1 MKKKSI
7 AALMAAVMVITSV
20 FSGTSSV
27 MAADLFSDGSV
38 QSVESADDWNNV
50 PLEEEA
56 FLSETTVTGSAE
68 NQSGEQISET
78 TVQNG
83 NESVSNMAENPLQM
97 DTDVETENSENTNPE
112 ITIEEIGEN
121 EEAIDVEELEKLL
134 FRKKQETALTV
145 KIFPARQLRKNGL
158 TE

>member
-1 MKKKSI
+1 MKKKST
-7 AALMAAVMVITSV
+7 AGLMAAVMVITSI

-38 QSVESADDWNNV
+38 QSVESADDWNDV
-50 PLEEEA
+50 PLEEGA
-56 FLSETTVTGSAE
+56 FSSETTVTGSAE

-97 DTDVETENSENTNPE
+97 DTDVETENSENTNP
-112 ITIEEIGEN
+112 
-121 EEAIDVEELEKLL
+121 DLS
-134 FRKKQETALTV
+134 
-145 KIFPARQLRKNGL
+145 
-158 TE
+158 